1 MTMKSFQFIFSTVC
15 LLLLS
20 NEAIAQ
26 LPSQQ
31 KSDRQ
36 VVEGVVVDQA
46 GAAVAAATVTLSSDS
61 FRTTSHTDNQGH
73 FHLGSIFQ
81 EALVL
86 EITAEGFATVRQRV
100 NPTTDVS
107 TQLRV
112 VLSPANVTGEV
123 TVTATRTNTRLEETA
138 ASIVVLGQKELE
150 TTAALTLDDSLR
162 QVPGFSLFRRS
173 GSRTAN
179 PTTQGVSLRGLGAS
193 GASRAVVLAD
203 GIPLNDPFGGWVYW
217 DRVPLVSVAEVE
229 VLRGSASQLYGS
241 AALGGVVN
249 IVTKTRRANSFLLE
263 TSYGNESTPSSSV
276 FLSGKTRDWSASLA
290 AEIFNTDGYVLVSPS
305 ERGPVDSPAGS
316 RHSVVSMR
324 AERRFGESKYVF
336 GAISFFGESRRNGTP
351 LQTNRTHIRQFS
363 FGGELASTQAGAF
376 SARSYGGTQVY
387 DQNFSAISADRGSET
402 LTRIQ
407 RVPAQVVAFSSQWS
421 SPQWHGQNLVAGF
434 ESHTVRGASDEIV
447 FVNGRASSLVGAGG
461 REQTLGGYFEDLVT
475 LGSRF
480 FLNVGARIDHW
491 RNYRALSAT
500 RPITPTT
507 AGRLIQFPNRA
518 ETAFSPQ
525 FSGVY
530 KVNSH
535 LSLVFSG
542 GRAFRAPTLN
552 ELYRSFRVGNVLT
565 LANENLQAEHLTGG
579 EAGVRV
585 TALNDRLV
593 IRGTPFW
600 NEVTR
605 PVANVTL
612 QTTPALI
619 TRQRQ
624 NLGRTRSRG
633 FEAEADARINNF
645 WKLTAGYLFA
655 DATVVRFPA
664 NIALEGL
671 SIPQTPRHQ
680 FTFQAQYANPSI
692 LSIGVQ
698 GRASSSQFDDDQN
711 LFRLG
716 SYFVLDATAS
726 RRVSSR
732 VDLFVAAENL
742 FNERYEI
749 GKTPV
754 TTIGPPVLL
763 RVGFRLH
770 LGSR

>member
-1 MTMKSFQFIFSTVC
+1 MTRKSFQFIFSTVC
-15 LLLLS
+15 LLVLS
-20 NEAIAQ
+20 CEAIAQ

-31 KSDRQ
+31 KSELQ

-46 GAAVAAATVTLSSDS
+46 GDAVAAATVTLSSAT
-61 FRTTSHTDNQGH
+61 FRTTVHTDNEGH
-73 FHLGSIFQ
+73 FHLDALAQ
-81 EALVL
+81 EPLVL
-86 EITAEGFATVRQRV
+86 EITAGGFATIKQRV
-100 NPTTDVS
+100 TRATDAS
-107 TQLRV
+107 NQLRF
-112 VLSPANVTGEV
+112 VLKPAGVSEQV
-123 TVTATRTNTRLEETA
+123 TVTATRTDTRLDETT

-203 GIPLNDPFGGWVYW
+203 GIPFNDPFGGWVYW
-217 DRVPLVSVAEVE
+217 DRVPRVSVAEVE

-241 AALGGVVN
+241 GALGGVVN
-249 IVTKTRRANSFLLE
+249 IVTKTRNTNSFLLE
-263 TSYGNESTPSSSV
+263 TSYGNESTPSTSV
-276 FLSGKTRDWSASLA
+276 FLSGNRGEWGASLA

-387 DQNFSAISADRGSET
+387 DQNFSAISADRRSET

-407 RVPAQVVAFSSQWS
+407 RVPAQVVGFSSQWS
-421 SPQWHGQNLVAGF
+421 SPQWHRQTLIAGF
-434 ESHTVRGASDEIV
+434 ESPTVRGASDEIA
-447 FVNGRASSLVGAGG
+447 FVNGRASSVMGAGG
-461 REQTLGGYFEDLVT
+461 REQTFGGYFEDLVT
-475 LGSRF
+475 LRSRF
-480 FLNVGARIDHW
+480 FLNVGARFDHW
-491 RNYRALSAT
+491 RNYSALAAT
-500 RPITPTT
+500 RPIAATTPGT
-507 AGRLIQFPNRA
+507 LIQFPSRA

-525 FSGVY
+525 LSGVY

-535 LSLVFSG
+535 LSLLFSA

-552 ELYRSFRVGNVLT
+552 ELYRSLRGGNVLT
-565 LANENLQAEHLTGG
+565 WANENLQSETLTG
-579 EAGVRV
+579 V
-585 TALNDRLV
+585 TAALRATALHDKLV
-593 IRGTPFW
+593 IRGTSFW

-633 FEAEADARINNF
+633 FEVEADARLNNF
-645 WKLTAGYLFA
+645 WKLTVGYLFA

-664 NIALEGL
+664 NAALEGL
-671 SIPQTPRHQ
+671 SIPQVPRHQ
-680 FTFQAQYANPSI
+680 FTFQAQYAN
-692 LSIGVQ
+692 LSLV
-698 GRASSSQFDDDQN
+698 
-711 LFRLG
+711 
-716 SYFVLDATAS
+716 
-726 RRVSSR
+726 
-732 VDLFVAAENL
+732 
-742 FNERYEI
+742 
-749 GKTPV
+749 
-754 TTIGPPVLL
+754 TIGA
-763 RVGFRLH
+763 
-770 LGSR
+770 